1 MEERLKK
8 QMEFILEVDKIK
20 FIGRQTYLSDGER
33 KENDAEHSWHL
44 ALMTALLSEHAN
56 EKIDVRITMLMVLV
70 HDIVEIDAGDTY
82 AYDAAGNAT
91 KRERELKA
99 AKRIFHLLPED
110 QAEELFQLW
119 EEFEACETPEAK
131 FAHSMDNIQPIMLND
146 ATGGKAWRE
155 HQVKKSQ
162 VEKRQESTRAGSE
175 TIMEVAEEIIRRNVE
190 NGNLKNE

>member
-44 ALMTALLSEHAN
+44 ELMTALLSEHAN
-56 EKIDVRITMLMVLV
+56 EKIDVRKTMLMVLV